1 MVVSGTTIVT
11 PERSFSLDRR
21 IETWLR
27 STMTQRRFNALVILN
42 YNKSLVDKI
51 SLVKFASD
59 FVDSL
64 LNRRNDFGVFSEK
77 DLKL

>member
-1 MVVSGTTIVT
+1 
-11 PERSFSLDRR
+11 
-21 IETWLR
+21 
-27 STMTQRRFNALVILN
+27 MTQRRFNALVILN

-77 DLKL
+77 YLKLW